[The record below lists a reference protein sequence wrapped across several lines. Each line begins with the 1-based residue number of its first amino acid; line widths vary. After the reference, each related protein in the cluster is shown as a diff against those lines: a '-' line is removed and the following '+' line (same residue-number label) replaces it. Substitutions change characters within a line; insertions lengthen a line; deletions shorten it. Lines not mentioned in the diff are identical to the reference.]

1 MIKYL
6 FITAALSV
14 TLNVNGTT
22 VMPSYTEPVDTAKVD
37 VSGWQLNG
45 KPLTLTWVSKD
56 FHYRQFA
63 TPPTC
68 MSADTTVTA
77 WRGER
82 LGVEALIVCRE
93 ETGPMRVS
101 LSDFIDARGRKVAM
115 PGSSAMFMRYVL
127 ADDVRDCSYQSKETP
142 VFTLPDMIDLPGT
155 SVAIPAKSVRPIWCT
170 VEVPRSLTPGRY
182 VATLS
187 LESEKGDRPVEK
199 IKLNIDVLDRTLPK
213 PKDYAFYLDL
223 WQQPYAIS
231 RYYGVKPWSDRH
243 IELLKPYA
251 EYMARGGQKTVTTV
265 LFYEPWGEQ
274 SNDKFDPMVET
285 LRNPDGSW
293 SFDYTI
299 FDKYVE
305 FMADNGIDRH
315 IECFTMI
322 PWEMKFRYFDKASGE
337 YRFLDA
343 PSSSSQYKELWMAT
357 LKSLEKHLK
366 AKGWFEKSIIFMD
379 ERGADQMRDAVAVL
393 REVTPDFKMGLA
405 GEYHEELVD
414 ELYNYTLGNRCFF
427 SASEL
432 ERRRQKGLVTLMY
445 TCCTT
450 PEPSQ
455 FTSNSPADGAYIPV
469 YCTATGFDGYLHWSF
484 QNWNNNPMVDTR
496 FFKFGS
502 GDTFFIYPDGRSS
515 VRYER
520 LVEGI
525 QLSEKI
531 RLLRQEMTAA
541 DDIRGLLRL
550 EEALIPLRSGAFSA
564 WCPTSTVVN
573 ELTERVAALSRE

>member
-1 MIKYL
+1 
-6 FITAALSV
+6 
-14 TLNVNGTT
+14 
-22 VMPSYTEPVDTAKVD
+22 MPSYTEPVDTAKVD
-37 VSGWQLNG
+37 VSGWQLSG

-274 SNDKFDPMVET
+274 SNDKFEPMVET
-285 LRNPDGSW
+285 LRNPTSM
-293 SFDYTI
+293 S
-299 FDKYVE
+299 
-305 FMADNGIDRH
+305 N
-315 IECFTMI
+315 
-322 PWEMKFRYFDKASGE
+322 
-337 YRFLDA
+337 
-343 PSSSSQYKELWMAT
+343 LWP
-357 LKSLEKHLK
+357 
-366 AKGWFEKSIIFMD
+366 I
-379 ERGADQMRDAVAVL
+379 
-393 REVTPDFKMGLA
+393 
-405 GEYHEELVD
+405 
-414 ELYNYTLGNRCFF
+414 
-427 SASEL
+427 
-432 ERRRQKGLVTLMY
+432 
-445 TCCTT
+445 
-450 PEPSQ
+450 
-455 FTSNSPADGAYIPV
+455 
-469 YCTATGFDGYLHWSF
+469 
-484 QNWNNNPMVDTR
+484 
-496 FFKFGS
+496 
-502 GDTFFIYPDGRSS
+502 
-515 VRYER
+515 
-520 LVEGI
+520 
-525 QLSEKI
+525 
-531 RLLRQEMTAA
+531 
-541 DDIRGLLRL
+541 
-550 EEALIPLRSGAFSA
+550 
-564 WCPTSTVVN
+564 TV
-573 ELTERVAALSRE
+573 